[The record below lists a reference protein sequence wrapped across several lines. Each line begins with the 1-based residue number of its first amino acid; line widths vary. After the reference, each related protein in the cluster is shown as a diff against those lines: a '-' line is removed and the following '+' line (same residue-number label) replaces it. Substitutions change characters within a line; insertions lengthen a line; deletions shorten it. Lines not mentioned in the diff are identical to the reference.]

1 MRKPPNR
8 SVRPSPRPR
17 EEPAVREPGYDA
29 FAIASPGFAPLLAAE
44 LSALGVPVA
53 EVEAAGVSFRA
64 TPEQLILVNL
74 WSRLASR
81 VIVRLAHFTA
91 RDFATLEKQA
101 ARVPWTSVVAPGSTV
116 RFRVTCRKS
125 KLYHSDAVAER
136 VARGVSGAVKSA
148 TVIVSGRGV
157 EPDEPTGDA
166 SVLDEQD
173 DRPLERAVVAPAV
186 VAPTDQL
193 IIVRFEHDECTISAD
208 TSGDLLYRRGWRQAI
223 AKAPLR
229 ETLAAAM
236 LAACEWDG
244 TSALVDPFCGS
255 GTIGIEAALRLRNIA
270 PGQHRTFACERWP
283 AMSPAMVRAQ
293 RDAAA
298 ALARPSTGVPIVLR
312 DRDAGACAAA
322 LANAQRAGV
331 ADDVEITQQPLSD
344 TDLRTIGTGGLVL
357 TNPPYGF
364 RVSEGHD
371 LRALFARLGDIIRE
385 GGPQWQLAA
394 LVPDRR
400 LLQPTKL
407 AFASLLRTSNGGI
420 AVSVERSKAPGYAR
434 K

>member
-1 MRKPPNR
+1 MRKPPDR
-8 SVRPSPRPR
+8 PVRVTPPRK
-17 EEPAVREPGYDA
+17 EAAAVREPGYDA

-44 LSALGVPVA
+44 LTTLGVSVA
-53 EVEAAGVSFRA
+53 AVEPAGVSFHA
-64 TPEQLILVNL
+64 TPEQIIQLNL

-91 RDFATLEKQA
+91 RDFATLEKHA
-101 ARVPWTSVVAPGSTV
+101 ARIPWTSVVAPGTTV

-157 EPDEPTGDA
+157 EPDEPTSNVSGGDDA
-166 SVLDEQD
+166 HDHVAHSEPVLA
-173 DRPLERAVVAPAV
+173 PLA
-186 VAPTDQL
+186 APTDQL

-208 TSGDLLYRRGWRQAI
+208 TSGELLHRRGWRQAI

-244 TSALVDPFCGS
+244 ASALVDPFCGS
-255 GTIGIEAALRLRNIA
+255 GTIGIEAALRMRNIA
-270 PGQHRTFACERWP
+270 PGQHRAFACERWP
-283 AMSPAMVRAQ
+283 SIRPTMVRAQ
-293 RDAAA
+293 REAAS

-331 ADDVEITQQPLSD
+331 ADDVDIAQCALSE
-344 TDLRTIGTGGLVL
+344 TDLRAIGAGGLVL
-357 TNPPYGF
+357 TNPPYGL

-400 LLQPTKL
+400 LLQPTQL
-407 AFASLLRTSNGGI
+407 TFSSLLRTTNGGI
-420 AVSVERSKAPGYAR
+420 AVSVERSKLPGHAR
-434 K
+434 R

>member
-1 MRKPPNR
+1 M
-8 SVRPSPRPR
+8 VR
-17 EEPAVREPGYDA
+17 APGYDA

-44 LSALGVPVA
+44 LTTLGVTVA
-53 EVEAAGVSFRA
+53 AVEPAGVSFHA
-64 TPEQLILVNL
+64 TPEQLIQVNL

-91 RDFATLEKQA
+91 RDFAALEKQA
-101 ARVPWTSVVAPGSTV
+101 ARIPWTSVVAPGTTV

-148 TVIVSGRGV
+148 TVVVSGRGV
-157 EPDEPTGDA
+157 EPDEPSTNALGDED
-166 SVLDEQD
+166 VH
-173 DRPLERAVVAPAV
+173 DRGAQREPVSAPLAAA
-186 VAPTDQL
+186 TDQL

-208 TSGDLLYRRGWRQAI
+208 TSGELLHRRGWRQAI

-236 LAACEWDG
+236 LTACEWDG
-244 TSALVDPFCGS
+244 ASALVDPFCGS
-255 GTIGIEAALRLRNIA
+255 GTIGIEAALRMRNIA
-270 PGQHRTFACERWP
+270 PGQHRMFACERWP
-283 AMSPAMVRAQ
+283 SIRPTMVRAQ
-293 RDAAA
+293 REAAN
-298 ALARPSTGVPIVLR
+298 ALMRPSTGVPIVLR

-331 ADDVEITQQPLSD
+331 ADDVDIAQGALSE
-344 TDLRTIGTGGLVL
+344 TDLRAIGNGGLVL
-357 TNPPYGF
+357 TNPPYGL

-385 GGPQWQLAA
+385 GGPHWQLAA

-400 LLQPTKL
+400 LLQPTQL
-407 AFASLLRTSNGGI
+407 TFASLLRTTNGGI
-420 AVSVERSKAPGYAR
+420 AVSVERSKLPGHAR
-434 K
+434 R